1 MADSATADAGEIAVK
16 QAYVGVDIGG
26 TNTVI
31 GIFDHS
37 MQLLKK
43 KSIPTLLPHLPKKTD
58 HPETFFESL
67 TAEIFALVREAGCT
81 DGLALCGMG
90 VPGIIDPV
98 RGRAEAASNLGWFD
112 VPFAEHMS
120 RRLGIPVR
128 IDNDV
133 RIYALGEVIAGAG
146 LGYRNVLCV
155 TVGTGIAAAIF
166 AEGRILVGGDYF
178 AGEIAHDPVEGAVGL
193 CICGQQGCVESIVSA
208 TGIARMAREAVERE
222 GGMSTLLHSLDR
234 APTAFDVYSAAMA
247 GDAVAQGIFRYVGE
261 VLGSKLLTAVCL
273 LNPDAII
280 IGGGVAEAGELLLGP
295 IRDKIHARY
304 VNAKKPAILK
314 AKLGDSAGLIGA
326 VTFAGQYRHGERN
339 ECET

>member
-1 MADSATADAGEIAVK
+1 MTDAAAEAGSVALK

-37 MQLLKK
+37 RQLLKK
-43 KSIPTLLPHLPKKTD
+43 KSIPTLLPHLPKSTD
-58 HPETFFESL
+58 LPATFFDL
-67 TAEIFALVREAGCT
+67 LRDEIFLLAQEADCS

-90 VPGIIDPV
+90 VPGIVDPV
-98 RGRAEAASNLGWFD
+98 RGRAEAASNLGWFG
-112 VPFAEHMS
+112 VPFAEQMS
-120 RRLGIPVR
+120 SRLGVSVC

-146 LGYRNVLCV
+146 HGYRNVLCL

-166 AEGRILVGGDYF
+166 ADGRIVMGGDYF
-178 AGEIAHDPVEGAVGL
+178 AGEIGHDPVDGAVGV
-193 CICGQQGCVESIVSA
+193 CICGRQGCVESIVSA
-208 TGIARMAREAVERE
+208 KGISRMAREAVERDDV
-222 GGMSTLLHSLDR
+222 STSLR
-234 APTAFDVYSAAMA
+234 SLNQVPTAFDVYTAATE
-247 GDAVAQGIFRYVGE
+247 GDVVAQGIFRYVGE

-273 LNPDAII
+273 LNPDAVI

-295 IRDKIHARY
+295 IRDKIDERY

-326 VTFAGQYRHGERN
+326 VSFAQQHYRAERK